1 MANLESYR
9 IKSLPEQIDPMEE
22 LINNFTGTSKAYFLK
37 NELGD
42 SYKYYK
48 NINQIINMDEL
59 QMRLPLYYELN

>member
-1 MANLESYR
+1 
-9 IKSLPEQIDPMEE
+9 MEK

-37 NELGD
+37 NEFGD

-59 QMRLPLYYELN
+59 QMRLPLYYEIN